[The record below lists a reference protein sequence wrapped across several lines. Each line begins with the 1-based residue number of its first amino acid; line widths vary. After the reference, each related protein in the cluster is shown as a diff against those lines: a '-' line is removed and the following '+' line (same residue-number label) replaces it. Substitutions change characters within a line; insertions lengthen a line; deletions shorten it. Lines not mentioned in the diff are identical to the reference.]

1 MDAIAEE
8 TTNCRYCGKAVSRI
22 LVKRGKTEHPVCL
35 PPKKACIQVDV
46 ACHSCGALTSV
57 VQDTDG
63 SRTCRT
69 CLNQE
74 QGRDEAKNI
83 METYYRELTAY
94 HEQQDALEDQAT
106 EDVLFGQ

>member
-1 MDAIAEE
+1 MDATAEE

-46 ACHSCGALTSV
+46 DCHSCGAMTSV

-63 SRTCRT
+63 FSDLPNLLAPGAGTRRS
-69 CLNQE
+69 QE
-74 QGRDEAKNI
+74 
-83 METYYRELTAY
+83 Y
-94 HEQQDALEDQAT
+94 HGDL
-106 EDVLFGQ
+106 LP